1 MEAERASL
9 QTLLSDLRV
18 ERASEVL
25 RKEEEHAELLRRKEQ
40 EHAELAHRSGIV
52 SGESVSTYPT
62 AVLKTNL
69 FF

>member
-1 MEAERASL
+1 
-9 QTLLSDLRV
+9 V
-18 ERASEVL
+18 
-25 RKEEEHAELLRRKEQ
+25 RRKEQ

-69 FF
+69 FLLVSIALP